1 MRRINKAE
9 LNSVEEHNEW
19 AYVVHELFLLYGIRT
34 LEAWRKHV
42 CLTGTVQSREIRN
55 TEENIYECNIW
66 QGEKLRFLPCRP
78 EELCGVSKG
87 SSTPEEPQRTLDSLQ
102 TGKSR
107 RKQMIWYIWWY
118 FPCLKSAE
126 GEAPESFTQPT
137 TWTLGRKWSPF
148 TLSNT
153 PHEQVTFWAL
163 WTLFMP
169 QKSQRNFALN
179 QFRYSILILKN
190 FSQSITDL
198 HISQFWRY

>member
-1 MRRINKAE
+1 MSLCSPWTFPALWHQDTWGMEKA
-9 LNSVEEHNEW
+9 
-19 AYVVHELFLLYGIRT
+19 
-34 LEAWRKHV
+34 HV
-42 CLTGTVQSREIRN
+42 CLTGTVQSREISN
-55 TEENIYECNIW
+55 AEENIYECNIW

-137 TWTLGRKWSPF
+137 TWTSGRKWSPF

-169 QKSQRNFALN
+169 QKIRE
-179 QFRYSILILKN
+179 ILLWINSDTL
-190 FSQSITDL
+190 S
-198 HISQFWRY
+198 

>member
-1 MRRINKAE
+1 MEKAQ
-9 LNSVEEHNEW
+9 
-19 AYVVHELFLLYGIRT
+19 
-34 LEAWRKHV
+34 V
-42 CLTGTVQSREIRN
+42 CLTGTVQSREVRN
-55 TEENIYECNIW
+55 EEENIYECNIW
-66 QGEKLRFLPCRP
+66 QGEKLRFLPCWP

-137 TWTLGRKWSPF
+137 TWTSGRKCSPF

-153 PHEQVTFWAL
+153 PYEQVTFWAL

-169 QKSQRNFALN
+169 QKKSEKFCFESIQILYPNFEKFCSINHRPPHLSVLKVLGSLLWLLGYSGGKTNLCAAL
-179 QFRYSILILKN
+179 RELL
-190 FSQSITDL
+190 TV
-198 HISQFWRY
+198 W